1 MKSCRRGRGQNSG
14 YKNGPRLRLRMR
26 SFFGKLKNSST
37 FLVTRG
43 DFTRYS
49 DFFKEFL
56 DCQIHQPFYMK
67 TLTKHRSL
75 VTLSSSTLYCSQRRE
90 IAAIIEK
97 KNTALQKL
105 EIFGKTFSPTKSD
118 SLSKNSN
125 DRSLKK

>member
-43 DFTRYS
+43 DLTRYS

-56 DCQIHQPFYMK
+56 DCQIHQPFCMK

-75 VTLSSSTLYCSQRRE
+75 VTLRSSTLYCSQRRE
-90 IAAIIEK
+90 RAAIIEK
-97 KNTALQKL
+97 KHDSS
-105 EIFGKTFSPTKSD
+105 KTRNFWINIEPNKIRFSF
-118 SLSKNSN
+118 
-125 DRSLKK
+125 KKFN